1 MKVLFTISCL
11 SYGGAE
17 KNMVLVANYLGQK
30 GHTVAI
36 CNFNESQTVQVLH
49 EGIRCWDMP
58 EEPLGKGRF
67 AWVGL
72 RKQQYR
78 FLKHV
83 CREEKPDVIVSFLP
97 MPNALAVLVGKRL
110 HIPVVVSER
119 ADPYRA
125 LSKIDVLM
133 HALYNQADGAVFQ
146 TEGAKVFYA
155 PRLQKKST
163 VIPNPVILKETDVFY
178 DPSQCKP
185 QIAFVGRFEIKQK
198 RQDLM
203 LRAMK
208 IVVQKHPEYT
218 LVFWGDGRGETAM
231 QTLAAELGIADNV
244 IFAGVS
250 KQVLKDISCCEI
262 YAITSDYEG
271 IPNTLIEAM
280 SIGMPCVATDCS
292 PGGARLLL
300 QNGEDGILVP
310 CGDVDAIA
318 AGIITLIEDKI
329 LASAYGNKAKGITQR
344 FGYDIIMKDW
354 ENYLLQ
360 FRR

>member
-1 MKVLFTISCL
+1 MRILFTISCL

-17 KNMVLVANYLGQK
+17 KNMVLVANYLSQK
-30 GHTVAI
+30 GHSVTI
-36 CNFNESQTVQVLH
+36 CNFNEAETKQALH
-49 EGIRCWDMP
+49 EKIHCWDMP
-58 EEPLGKGRF
+58 AVSLKQGRF
-67 AWVGL
+67 AWVGT
-72 RKQQYR
+72 RKQQYAY
-78 FLKHV
+78 LLQV
-83 CREEKPDVIVSFLP
+83 CRAEKPDVIVSFLP

-125 LSKIDVLM
+125 LSKIDILM
-133 HALYNQADGAVFQ
+133 HALYNRADGAVFQ
-146 TEGAKVFYA
+146 TEGAKAFYA

-178 DPSQCKP
+178 DPARCKP
-185 QIAFVGRFEIKQK
+185 QIAFVGRFEVKQK

-203 LRAMK
+203 LHAMK
-208 IVVQKHPEYT
+208 KVVQKHPEYA
-218 LVFWGDGRGETAM
+218 LVFWGDGSDEAAM
-231 QTLAAELGIADNV
+231 QALAAALGIADNV
-244 IFAGVS
+244 IFAGVTR
-250 KQVLKDISCCEI
+250 QVLQDISRCEI

-300 QNGEDGILVP
+300 QNGEDGILGP

-318 AGIITLIEDKI
+318 AGILALIEDKA
-329 LASAYGNKAKGITQR
+329 LASDYGNKAKGITQR
-344 FGYDIIMKDW
+344 FSYDIIMENW